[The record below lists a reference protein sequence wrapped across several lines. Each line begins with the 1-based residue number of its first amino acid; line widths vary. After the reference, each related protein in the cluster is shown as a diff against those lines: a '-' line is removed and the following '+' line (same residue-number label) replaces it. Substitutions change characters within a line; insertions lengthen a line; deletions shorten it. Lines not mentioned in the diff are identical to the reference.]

1 MELMQYNVS
10 LCNGDSVRPAGVV
23 KNFNVDIS
31 RLLLGLGGPYL
42 P

>member
-1 MELMQYNVS
+1 MAIPA
-10 LCNGDSVRPAGVV
+10 GRPAGVV

>member
-1 MELMQYNVS
+1 MWVYVMAI
-10 LCNGDSVRPAGVV
+10 PAGVV
-23 KNFNVDIS
+23 KNFSVDIS